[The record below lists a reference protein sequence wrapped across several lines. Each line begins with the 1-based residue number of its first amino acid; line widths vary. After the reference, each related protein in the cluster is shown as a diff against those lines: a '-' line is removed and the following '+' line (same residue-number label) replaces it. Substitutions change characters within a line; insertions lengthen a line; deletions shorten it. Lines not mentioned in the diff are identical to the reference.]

1 MKCYNSKDITWDHFR
16 PCQLLVISMKT
27 GSEWPNLV
35 TLKVGKN
42 GSQKSPK
49 FTIKK
54 PDCPPLEAPK
64 VTFWLSDSN
73 KLPLKLKLRSSPPKF
88 RALGAPGR
96 PKNSLKTA
104 HSVQKKIFFRLFQ
117 NFFPDS
123 KNMANIDVIRWC
135 LFSLLGE
142 ICLICAYLWLPANIG
157 GSPSKRINAKMV
169 NSLSWKIIIF
179 INVQNWIKLFAHSTN
194 CAKILIMY

>member
-1 MKCYNSKDITWDHFR
+1 MKSYNGQDITWDHFR

-27 GSEWPNLV
+27 GSKRPNLV
-35 TLKVGKN
+35 TLKVRKN

-49 FTIKK
+49 FTMKK
-54 PDCPPLEAPK
+54 KFDCPPLEAPK

-96 PKNSLKTA
+96 PKNWVKRA
-104 HSVQKKIFFRLFQ
+104 HSVLNKIFFRLFQ

-135 LFSLLGE
+135 LFSLLGK
-142 ICLICAYLWLPANIG
+142 ICPICAYLCLPANIG
-157 GSPSKRINAKMV
+157 GSPS
-169 NSLSWKIIIF
+169 
-179 INVQNWIKLFAHSTN
+179 TG
-194 CAKILIMY
+194 